1 MKNLDLRKL
10 HHAIVLAEETTFV
23 RASKRLHISQPALT
37 RSIQNLESDL
47 DLQLFDRNLS
57 GVMPTPEGRV
67 VLERG
72 RELLHQMGSLYKE
85 IGQLKN
91 VDGGE
96 LSLGIGAGTQ
106 NPILNQLMLALVNRY
121 PQLTVCIEVE
131 PVADLVELLQRE
143 RIEFFVADKGQI
155 KPAARKQLQLEK
167 LMSCNGGY
175 FVRRD
180 HPLAALRDFPLDLI
194 AGFPLIGCKTEDNEW
209 HPPGKFEKQYF
220 KSGKLNGIVCNDIA
234 TVKSVILESS
244 AILVTV
250 DAMVADELADGSICE
265 LQFFNPGFS
274 TQREICLATVQGRT
288 LSNVAKMAIDAIV
301 DIAAREPARKP
312 EN

>member
-72 RELLHQMGSLYKE
+72 KELLHQMGSLYKE

-91 VDGGE
+91 VDAGE
-96 LSLGIGAGTQ
+96 LALGMGAGTQ
-106 NPILNQLMLALVNRY
+106 NPILNHFMLELVNRY
-121 PQLTVCIEVE
+121 PQLTVVMEVE
-131 PVADLVELLQRE
+131 PVPDLVELLLRE

-155 KPAARKQLQLEK
+155 KPAARKQLHMEK
-167 LMSCNGGY
+167 LMSCHGGY

-180 HPLAALRDFPLDLI
+180 HPLAALRDFPLEMI
-194 AGFPLIGCKTEDNEW
+194 AGFPLIGSKTEDNEW

-220 KSGKLNGIVCNDIA
+220 KSGKINGIACNDTA
-234 TVKSVILESS
+234 TVKSVILASN
-244 AILVTV
+244 AILVTI
-250 DAMVADELADGSICE
+250 DAMVADELADGSLCE
-265 LQFFNPGFS
+265 LQFYNPGFS
-274 TQREICLATVQGRT
+274 TEREICLATVQGRT
-288 LSNVAKMAIDAIV
+288 MSNVAKMAIDTIV
-301 DIAAREPARKP
+301 DIAARKTASKLQ
-312 EN
+312 

>member
-72 RELLHQMGSLYKE
+72 RELLHQMGSLYRE

-91 VDGGE
+91 IDSGE
-96 LSLGIGAGTQ
+96 LALGVGAGTQ
-106 NPILNQLMLALVNRY
+106 NPLLRQLMLALVTRH
-121 PQLTVCIEVE
+121 PRLTVVMEVE
-131 PVADLVELLQRE
+131 PVADLVDLLTRE

-155 KPAARKQLQLEK
+155 RPAARKQLVLEK
-167 LMSCNGGY
+167 LLSCHGGY
-175 FVRRD
+175 FARRD
-180 HPLAALRDFPLDLI
+180 HPLAGLRDFPLEMI
-194 AGFPLIGCKTEDNEW
+194 ADFPLIGCKTEDNEW

-234 TVKSVILESS
+234 TVKSVVLASD
-244 AILVTV
+244 AILVTI
-250 DAMVADELADGSICE
+250 DAMVADELANGSLRE
-265 LQFFNPGFS
+265 LKFHNPGFS
-274 TQREICLATVQGRT
+274 TEREICLATLRGKT
-288 LSNVAKMAIDAIV
+288 LSNVARMAIDTLVA
-301 DIAAREPARKP
+301 IAASAAPGR
-312 EN
+312 

>member
-67 VLERG
+67 VLARG
-72 RELLHQMGSLYKE
+72 KDLLHQMGNLYKE

-91 VDGGE
+91 VDAGE

-106 NPILNQLMLALVNRY
+106 NPILNHLLRELVNRY
-121 PQLTVCIEVE
+121 PQLTVVMEVE
-131 PVADLVELLQRE
+131 PVTDLVELLQRE

-155 KPAARKQLQLEK
+155 KPAARKHLHLEK
-167 LMSCNGGY
+167 LMTCQGGY
-175 FVRRD
+175 FVRPG
-180 HPLAALRDFPLDLI
+180 HPLAELRDFPLEMI

-209 HPPGKFEKQYF
+209 HPPGKFERQYF

-234 TVKSVILESS
+234 TVKSVLLESD
-244 AILVTV
+244 AILVTI
-250 DAMVADELADGSICE
+250 DAMVAVELANGSLRE
-265 LQFFNPGFS
+265 LRFYNPGFS
-274 TQREICLATVQGRT
+274 TEREICLATVQGRT
-288 LSNVAKMAIDAIV
+288 LSNVAKMAIDTIGDIV
-301 DIAAREPARKP
+301 ARRAAGTLS
-312 EN
+312 